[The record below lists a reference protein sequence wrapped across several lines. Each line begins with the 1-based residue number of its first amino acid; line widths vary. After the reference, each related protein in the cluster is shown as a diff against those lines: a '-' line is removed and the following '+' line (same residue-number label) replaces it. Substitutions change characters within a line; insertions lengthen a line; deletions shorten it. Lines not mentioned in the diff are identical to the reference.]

1 MVIPVMFQPTVS
13 FKDVAVT
20 FTWVEW
26 GHLDLPQRT
35 VYREVALETCS
46 RLVSLVKAV
55 ATHPRPRTWLIS
67 GMPGL
72 AQKVLEVGP
81 FEMQVWVLLLIPPS
95 GQVCGLWFRVWG
107 VYLGG
112 WGPLLVHPHLT
123 PGVRA
128 RPVSQQ
134 KTKPSVVPP
143 LTRTSALKTKCDLL
157 AGARGGPMESGAGTS
172 PR

>member
-1 MVIPVMFQPTVS
+1 MGPYFLAQHLN
-13 FKDVAVT
+13 KDSLLARK
-20 FTWVEW
+20 
-26 GHLDLPQRT
+26 DLPFRIQSCAAQAVLTAPYSLGRPDPNSSLHPVVAGQSPGPPGARRKLPSSEAQPQRERT
-35 VYREVALETCS
+35 YAL
-46 RLVSLVKAV
+46 
-55 ATHPRPRTWLIS
+55 
-67 GMPGL
+67 
-72 AQKVLEVGP
+72 
-81 FEMQVWVLLLIPPS
+81 VLLLIPPS

-134 KTKPSVVPP
+134 KTKPSVFPP

>member
-1 MVIPVMFQPTVS
+1 MWTWPRGQCTVRW
-13 FKDVAVT
+13 FLR
-20 FTWVEW
+20 
-26 GHLDLPQRT
+26 H
-35 VYREVALETCS
+35 
-46 RLVSLVKAV
+46 AV
-55 ATHPRPRTWLIS
+55 AWSPWLRQSLPITRPRAWLIS
-67 GMPGL
+67 GTPGL
-72 AQKVLEVGP
+72 AQKVLEVCP
-81 FEMQVWVLLLIPPS
+81 FEMQVWVLLLIPPP

-134 KTKPSVVPP
+134 KTKPSVFPP